1 MCYDKTEHRA
11 AAARRPEKRSVF
23 MYRIGKEE
31 IEAVARVIESK
42 NLFKINDAM
51 HETEQAEALLRQIFG
66 VKRALLL
73 TSGTGALTSA
83 LVGMGIGPG
92 DEVIV
97 PAYTYIATAMAV
109 VAAGA
114 VPVIAD
120 IDETYTLDP
129 LAAEKKIT
137 PRTKCIIPVH
147 IQGFPCNMDA
157 IMALAEKYGLQ
168 ILEDA
173 CQADGGSYR
182 GRRLGSIGRAGA
194 LSFNQ
199 FKVITAGEGG
209 ALLTN
214 DDTLYERA
222 LIYHDASA
230 IAFFGDQLKDVTEP
244 QFCGAE
250 LRTNE
255 ISAAIL
261 HMQLLK
267 LDGILADL
275 RRCKRFLSEAVSPL
289 LPVGP
294 SNDIAGDCGVT
305 LPIVLPDEKTARAFC
320 EKAGCGA
327 YLPIDTG
334 KHIYDHWTAV
344 LEKRGA
350 FHPAMDPFRFP
361 ENRGHLP
368 DYKNETYPRTLDLF
382 SRSAYVPVNPD
393 WTDEDLSLVCARLIS
408 AAMSVK

>member
-1 MCYDKTEHRA
+1 MRIKYAKIYPIIKKGAYTA
-11 AAARRPEKRSVF
+11 

-31 IEAVARVIESK
+31 ADAVRRVIESK

-51 HETEQAEALLRQIFG
+51 RETEQCEALLRQKFG

-120 IDETYTLDP
+120 INATFTLDP
-129 LAAEKKIT
+129 EEAEKKIT
-137 PRTKCIIPVH
+137 PRTRCIIPVH
-147 IQGFPCNMDA
+147 IQGFPCDMDA
-157 IMALAEKYGLQ
+157 LVSLASKYSLM

-173 CQADGGSYR
+173 CQADGGSYK
-182 GRRLGSIGRAGA
+182 GKRLGSIGKAGA

-209 ALLTN
+209 ALLTD

-244 QFCGAE
+244 QFCGSE

-255 ISAAIL
+255 VSAAIL
-261 HMQLLK
+261 HQQLLK
-267 LDGILADL
+267 LDGILFDL
-275 RRCKRFLSEAVSPL
+275 RKNKRLLSQAIADVCEVA
-289 LPVGP
+289 P
-294 SNDIAGDCGVT
+294 SNDIMGDCGVT
-305 LPIVLPDEKTARAFC
+305 LPILFQNEAEARAY
-320 EKAGCGA
+320 AAAVGYGA

-344 LEKRGA
+344 LEQRGA

-361 ENRGHLP
+361 ENASHVP
-368 DYKNETYPRTLDLF
+368 DYKNEVYPNTLDLL
-382 SRSAYVPVNPD
+382 SRTVFLPVNPD
-393 WTDEDLSLVCARLIS
+393 WSEEEVETV
-408 AAMSVK
+408 AAKLRFAIKK

>member
-1 MCYDKTEHRA
+1 
-11 AAARRPEKRSVF
+11 

-31 IEAVARVIESK
+31 ADAVARVIETK

-51 HETEQAEALLRQIFG
+51 RETEQCEALLRQTFG
-66 VKRALLL
+66 VKRAILL

-120 IDETYTLDP
+120 IDATFTLDP
-129 LAAEKKIT
+129 KEVEKKIS
-137 PRTKCIIPVH
+137 PRTRCVIPVH

-157 IMALAEKYGLQ
+157 LTALSAKYGFM

-173 CQADGGSYR
+173 CQADGGSYK
-182 GRRLGSIGRAGA
+182 GRRLGSIGKAGA

-209 ALLTN
+209 ALLT
-214 DDTLYERA
+214 DDDSLYERA

-244 QFCGAE
+244 QFCGSE

-261 HMQLLK
+261 HQQLLK
-267 LDGILADL
+267 LDGILTDL
-275 RRCKRFLSEAVSPL
+275 RKNKRLLTEALADVCEIA
-289 LPVGP
+289 P
-294 SNDIAGDCGVT
+294 SNDIEGDCGVT
-305 LPIVLPDEKTARAFC
+305 LPIMFQNEAGARAC
-320 EKAGCGA
+320 AAAVGYGA

-361 ENRGHLP
+361 ENAPHLP
-368 DYKNETYPRTLDLF
+368 DYKNEVYPNTLDLL
-382 SRSAYVPVNPD
+382 SRTVFLPVNPD
-393 WTDEDLSLVCARLIS
+393 WSEEEVRKIGAKLRFAI
-408 AAMSVK
+408 KK

>member
-1 MCYDKTEHRA
+1 
-11 AAARRPEKRSVF
+11 

-31 IEAVARVIESK
+31 IEAVKAVIESK
-42 NLFKINDAM
+42 SLFKINDAL
-51 HETEQAEALLRQIFG
+51 HETELAEALLREKFG
-66 VKRALLL
+66 VKRSLLV
-73 TSGTGALTSA
+73 TSGFAALASALTA
-83 LVGMGIGPG
+83 MGIGPG

-114 VPVIAD
+114 IPVIAD
-120 IDETYTLDP
+120 IDGTFTLDP
-129 LAAEKKIT
+129 AAAEKKIT

-157 IMALAEKYGLQ
+157 LCALAEKYGLD

-209 ALLTN
+209 ALLT
-214 DDTLYERA
+214 DDDALYERA

-230 IAFFGDQLKDVTEP
+230 IAFFGDQLKDVTAP
-244 QFCGAE
+244 QFCGTE
-250 LRTNE
+250 FRTNE
-255 ISAAIL
+255 ITAAIL
-261 HMQLLK
+261 RRQLLK

-275 RRCKRFLSEAVSPL
+275 RANKKALTERISDVCEI
-289 LPVGP
+289 GP
-294 SNDIAGDCGVT
+294 SNDIDGDCGIT
-305 LPIVLPDEKTARAFC
+305 LPVVLPDEKTGRAFC
-320 EKAGCGA
+320 AAAGCGA

-334 KHIYDHWTAV
+334 KHIYTHWTAI
-344 LEKRGA
+344 LETRGA
-350 FHPAMDPFRFP
+350 YHPAMDPFKFA
-361 ENRGHLP
+361 ENRDHVP
-368 DYKNETYPRTLDLF
+368 DYKNEVYPRTLDLLARTAF
-382 SRSAYVPVNPD
+382 IPVDPD
-393 WTDEDLSLVCARLIS
+393 WTENEIEETARKLR
-408 AAMSVK
+408 AAAKEVQ

>member
-1 MCYDKTEHRA
+1 
-11 AAARRPEKRSVF
+11 

-31 IEAVARVIESK
+31 ADAVRRVIESK

-51 HETEQAEALLRQIFG
+51 RETEQCEALLRQKFG

-120 IDETYTLDP
+120 INATFTLDP
-129 LAAEKKIT
+129 EEAEKKIT
-137 PRTKCIIPVH
+137 PRTRCIIPVH
-147 IQGFPCNMDA
+147 IQGFPCDMDA
-157 IMALAEKYGLQ
+157 LVSLASKYSLM

-173 CQADGGSYR
+173 CQADGGSYK
-182 GRRLGSIGRAGA
+182 GKRLGSIGKAGA

-209 ALLTN
+209 ALLTD

-244 QFCGAE
+244 QFCGSE

-255 ISAAIL
+255 VSAAIL
-261 HMQLLK
+261 HQQLLK
-267 LDGILADL
+267 LDGILFDL
-275 RRCKRFLSEAVSPL
+275 RKNKRLLSQAIADVCEVA
-289 LPVGP
+289 P
-294 SNDIAGDCGVT
+294 SNDIMGDCGVT
-305 LPIVLPDEKTARAFC
+305 LPILFQNEAEARAY
-320 EKAGCGA
+320 AAAVGYGA

-344 LEKRGA
+344 LEQRGA

-361 ENRGHLP
+361 ENASHVP
-368 DYKNETYPRTLDLF
+368 DYKNEVYPNTLDLL
-382 SRSAYVPVNPD
+382 SRTVFLPVNPD
-393 WTDEDLSLVCARLIS
+393 WSEEEVETV
-408 AAMSVK
+408 AAKLRFAIKK